1 MKQLSVLLLLLGL
14 VGCKYL
20 SREQAKIAC
29 EEWEEKGEV
38 IRYKVI
44 GENGITYD
52 HFDRNRACYNAF
64 QDNQYEGYYGEFD
77 DDDRSKEGKLLKDS
91 DTPEVKG
98 MNKKYFRY
106 W

>member
-14 VGCKYL
+14 VECKYL

-44 GENGITYD
+44 GENGAIYD

-64 QDNQYEGYYGEFD
+64 WDNQYEGYYGEFD

-91 DTPEVKG
+91 ETPEAKG